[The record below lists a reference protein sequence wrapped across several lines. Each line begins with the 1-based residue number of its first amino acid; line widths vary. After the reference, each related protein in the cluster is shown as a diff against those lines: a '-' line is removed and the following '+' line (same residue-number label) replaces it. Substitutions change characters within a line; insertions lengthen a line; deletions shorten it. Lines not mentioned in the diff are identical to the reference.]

1 MKKYTQTIINVCFA
15 IFITMYIIQ
24 DDKLN
29 EQVEFLNEELE
40 SANIGLIKTLYT
52 DYNTA
57 FINND
62 FPRIAS
68 HFEAPVNFA
77 TNGIIAETEKD
88 VIETYKVMKATL
100 QEGYA
105 YSVTGDVTIKRQSDN
120 SYLLCADFTRFNKQK
135 EVLFKG
141 RAEYLWINVPD
152 KGWKMNYLKGIDR
165 DSNSVCILDGQSPL
179 LEN

>member
-1 MKKYTQTIINVCFA
+1 MRDHMQTIINVCLA
-15 IFITMYIIQ
+15 IFITIYIIQ
-24 DDKLN
+24 NDKLN
-29 EQVEFLNEELE
+29 EQVKLLNKELE
-40 SANIGLIKTLYT
+40 AVNIGLIKTLYS

-57 FINND
+57 FIKND

-77 TNGIIAETEKD
+77 SNEIIAETEKD
-88 VIETYKVMKATL
+88 VIERYKVMKSTI

-105 YSVTGDVTIKRQSDN
+105 YSVTGDVTIKRQTNN

-135 EVLFKG
+135 EVLFEG
-141 RAEYLWINVPD
+141 RAEYQWVNFPN

-165 DSNSVCILDGQSPL
+165 GSNSICMRES
-179 LEN
+179 

>member
-1 MKKYTQTIINVCFA
+1 MKDHMQKIINVCLA

-24 DDKLN
+24 NNKLN
-29 EQVEFLNEELE
+29 EQVELLNKEVEA
-40 SANIGLIKTLYT
+40 ANIGLIKTLYS

-57 FINND
+57 FIKND

-77 TNGIIAETEKD
+77 SDGIIAEKEKD
-88 VIETYKVMKATL
+88 VVERYEVMKATI

-105 YSVTGDVTIKRQSDN
+105 YSITGDVAIKRQSEN
-120 SYLLCADFTRFNKQK
+120 SYLLCADFTRINKQK
-135 EVLFKG
+135 EVLFEG
-141 RAEYLWINVPD
+141 RAEYQWINVPD

-165 DSNSVCILDGQSPL
+165 GSNPNCILDGNKPF
-179 LEN
+179 

>member
-1 MKKYTQTIINVCFA
+1 MRDHMQTIINVCLA
-15 IFITMYIIQ
+15 IFITIYIIQ
-24 DDKLN
+24 NDKLN
-29 EQVEFLNEELE
+29 EQVKLFNKELE
-40 SANIGLIKTLYT
+40 AVNIGLIKTLYS

-57 FINND
+57 FIKND

-77 TNGIIAETEKD
+77 SNEIIAETEKD
-88 VIETYKVMKATL
+88 VIERYKVMKATI

-105 YSVTGDVTIKRQSDN
+105 YSVTGDVTIKRQTDN

-135 EVLFKG
+135 EVLFEG
-141 RAEYLWINVPD
+141 RAEYQWVNFPY

-165 DSNSVCILDGQSPL
+165 GSNSICMRES
-179 LEN
+179 

>member
-88 VIETYKVMKATL
+88 VIETYKAMKATI

-135 EVLFKG
+135 EVLFEG
-141 RAEYLWINVPD
+141 RAQYQWINVAD
-152 KGWKMNYLKGIDR
+152 RGWKMNYLKGIDR
-165 DSNSVCILDGQSPL
+165 GSNSACL
-179 LEN
+179 L

>member
-1 MKKYTQTIINVCFA
+1 MKDHMQTIINVCFA
-15 IFITMYIIQ
+15 IFITVYIIQ
-24 DDKLN
+24 NNKLN
-29 EQVEFLNEELE
+29 EQVDLLNKEVEA
-40 SANIGLIKTLYT
+40 ANVGLIKTLYS

-57 FINND
+57 FIKND

-68 HFEAPVNFA
+68 HFETPVNFA
-77 TNGIIAETEKD
+77 SNEIIAETEKD
-88 VIETYKVMKATL
+88 VVSRYEVMKATI

-135 EVLFKG
+135 EVLFEG
-141 RAEYLWINVPD
+141 RAEYQWINVPD

-165 DSNSVCILDGQSPL
+165 GSNPICIQEGRSPF
-179 LEN
+179 

>member
-1 MKKYTQTIINVCFA
+1 MKDHLQKIINVCFA

-24 DDKLN
+24 NDKLN
-29 EQVEFLNEELE
+29 EQVELLNKEVEA
-40 SANIGLIKTLYT
+40 ANIGLIKTLYS

-57 FINND
+57 FIKND

-77 TNGIIAETEKD
+77 SDGIIAEKEKD
-88 VIETYKVMKATL
+88 VVERYEVMKATI

-105 YSVTGDVTIKRQSDN
+105 YSITGDVAIKRQSEN
-120 SYLLCADFTRFNKQK
+120 SYLLCADFTRINKQK
-135 EVLFKG
+135 EVLFEG
-141 RAEYLWINVPD
+141 RAEYQWINVPD

-165 DSNSVCILDGQSPL
+165 GSNIVCALDGQSPS
-179 LEN
+179 

>member
-1 MKKYTQTIINVCFA
+1 MKDHMQKIINVCFA

-24 DDKLN
+24 NDKLN
-29 EQVEFLNEELE
+29 EQVELLNKEVEA
-40 SANIGLIKTLYT
+40 ANIGLIKTLYS

-57 FINND
+57 FIKND

-77 TNGIIAETEKD
+77 SNGIIAEKEKD
-88 VIETYKVMKATL
+88 VVERYEVMKATI

-105 YSVTGDVTIKRQSDN
+105 YSITGDVAIKRQSEN
-120 SYLLCADFTRFNKQK
+120 SYLLCADFTRINKQK
-135 EVLFKG
+135 EVLFEG
-141 RAEYLWINVPD
+141 RAEYQWINVLD

-165 DSNSVCILDGQSPL
+165 GSNPNCILDGNKPF
-179 LEN
+179 

>member
-1 MKKYTQTIINVCFA
+1 MKDHLQKIINVCFA

-24 DDKLN
+24 NDKLN
-29 EQVEFLNEELE
+29 EQVELLNKEVEA
-40 SANIGLIKTLYT
+40 ANIGLIKTLYS

-57 FINND
+57 FIKND

-77 TNGIIAETEKD
+77 SDGIIAEKEKD
-88 VIETYKVMKATL
+88 VVERYEVMKATI

-105 YSVTGDVTIKRQSDN
+105 YSITGDVAIKRQSEN
-120 SYLLCADFTRFNKQK
+120 SYLLCADFTRINKQK
-135 EVLFKG
+135 EVLFEG
-141 RAEYLWINVPD
+141 RAEYQWINVPD

-165 DSNSVCILDGQSPL
+165 GSNPNCILDGNKPF
-179 LEN
+179 

>member
-1 MKKYTQTIINVCFA
+1 MQKIINVCLA

-24 DDKLN
+24 NDKLN
-29 EQVEFLNEELE
+29 EQVELLNKEVEA
-40 SANIGLIKTLYT
+40 ANIGLIKTLYS

-57 FINND
+57 FIKND

-77 TNGIIAETEKD
+77 SDGIIAEKEKD
-88 VIETYKVMKATL
+88 VVERYEVMKATI

-105 YSVTGDVTIKRQSDN
+105 YSITGDVAIKRQSEN
-120 SYLLCADFTRFNKQK
+120 SYLLCADFTRINKQK
-135 EVLFKG
+135 EVLFEG
-141 RAEYLWINVPD
+141 RAEYQWINVPD

-165 DSNSVCILDGQSPL
+165 GSNPNCILDGNKPF
-179 LEN
+179 

>member
-1 MKKYTQTIINVCFA
+1 MQKIINVCFA

-24 DDKLN
+24 NDKLN
-29 EQVEFLNEELE
+29 EQVELLNKEVEA
-40 SANIGLIKTLYT
+40 ANIGLIKTLYS

-57 FINND
+57 FIKND

-77 TNGIIAETEKD
+77 SNGIIAEKEKD
-88 VIETYKVMKATL
+88 VVERYEVMKATI

-105 YSVTGDVTIKRQSDN
+105 YSITGDVAIKRQSEN
-120 SYLLCADFTRFNKQK
+120 SYLLCADFTRINKQK
-135 EVLFKG
+135 EVLFEG
-141 RAEYLWINVPD
+141 RAEYQWINVLD

-165 DSNSVCILDGQSPL
+165 GSNPNCILDGNKPF
-179 LEN
+179 

>member
-1 MKKYTQTIINVCFA
+1 MKDHMQKIINVCFA

-24 DDKLN
+24 NDKLN
-29 EQVEFLNEELE
+29 EQVELLNKEVEA
-40 SANIGLIKTLYT
+40 ANIGLIKTLYS

-57 FINND
+57 FIKND

-77 TNGIIAETEKD
+77 SDGIIAEKEKD
-88 VIETYKVMKATL
+88 VVERYEVMKATI

-105 YSVTGDVTIKRQSDN
+105 YSITGDVAIKRQSEN
-120 SYLLCADFTRFNKQK
+120 SYLLCADFTRINKQK
-135 EVLFKG
+135 EVLFEG
-141 RAEYLWINVPD
+141 RAEYQWINVLD

-165 DSNSVCILDGQSPL
+165 GSNPNCILDGNKPF
-179 LEN
+179 

>member
-1 MKKYTQTIINVCFA
+1 MKDHMQKIINVCFA

-24 DDKLN
+24 NDKLN
-29 EQVEFLNEELE
+29 EQVELLNKEVEA
-40 SANIGLIKTLYT
+40 ANIGLIKTLYS

-57 FINND
+57 FIKND

-77 TNGIIAETEKD
+77 SDGIIAEKEKD
-88 VIETYKVMKATL
+88 VVERYEVMKATI

-105 YSVTGDVTIKRQSDN
+105 YSITGDVAIKRQSEN
-120 SYLLCADFTRFNKQK
+120 SYLLCADFTRINKQK
-135 EVLFKG
+135 EVLFEG
-141 RAEYLWINVPD
+141 RAEYQWINVPD

-165 DSNSVCILDGQSPL
+165 GSNPNCILDGNKPF
-179 LEN
+179 

>member
-1 MKKYTQTIINVCFA
+1 MQKIINVCFA

-24 DDKLN
+24 NDKLN
-29 EQVEFLNEELE
+29 EQVELLNKEVEA
-40 SANIGLIKTLYT
+40 ANIGLIKTLYS

-57 FINND
+57 FIKND

-77 TNGIIAETEKD
+77 SDGIIAEKEKD
-88 VIETYKVMKATL
+88 VVERYEVMKATI

-105 YSVTGDVTIKRQSDN
+105 YSITGDVAIKRQSEN
-120 SYLLCADFTRFNKQK
+120 SYLLCADFTRINKQK
-135 EVLFKG
+135 EVLFEG
-141 RAEYLWINVPD
+141 RAEYQWINVLD

-165 DSNSVCILDGQSPL
+165 GSNPNCILDGNKPF
-179 LEN
+179 

>member
-1 MKKYTQTIINVCFA
+1 MKDHMQKIINVCLA

-24 DDKLN
+24 NDKLN
-29 EQVEFLNEELE
+29 EQVELLNKEVEA
-40 SANIGLIKTLYT
+40 ANIGLIKTLYS

-57 FINND
+57 FIKND

-77 TNGIIAETEKD
+77 SNGIIAEKEKD
-88 VIETYKVMKATL
+88 VVERYEVMKATI

-105 YSVTGDVTIKRQSDN
+105 YSITGDVAIKRQSEN
-120 SYLLCADFTRFNKQK
+120 SYLLCADFTRINKQK
-135 EVLFKG
+135 EVLFEG
-141 RAEYLWINVPD
+141 RAEYQWINVLD

-165 DSNSVCILDGQSPL
+165 GSNPNCILDGNKPF
-179 LEN
+179 

>member
-1 MKKYTQTIINVCFA
+1 MKDHLQKIINVCFA

-24 DDKLN
+24 NDKLN
-29 EQVEFLNEELE
+29 EQVELLNKEVEA
-40 SANIGLIKTLYT
+40 ANIGLIKTLYS

-57 FINND
+57 FIKND

-77 TNGIIAETEKD
+77 SDGIIAEKEKD
-88 VIETYKVMKATL
+88 VVERYEVMKATI

-105 YSVTGDVTIKRQSDN
+105 YSITGDVAIKRQSEN
-120 SYLLCADFTRFNKQK
+120 SYLLCADFTRINKQK
-135 EVLFKG
+135 EVLFEG
-141 RAEYLWINVPD
+141 RAEYQWINVLD

-165 DSNSVCILDGQSPL
+165 GSNPNCILDGNKPF
-179 LEN
+179 

>member
-1 MKKYTQTIINVCFA
+1 MKDHMQKIINVCLA

-24 DDKLN
+24 NDKLN
-29 EQVEFLNEELE
+29 EQVELLNKEVEA
-40 SANIGLIKTLYT
+40 ANIGLIKTLYS

-57 FINND
+57 FIKND

-77 TNGIIAETEKD
+77 SDGIIAEKEKD
-88 VIETYKVMKATL
+88 VVERYEVMKATI

-105 YSVTGDVTIKRQSDN
+105 YSITGDVAIKRQSEN
-120 SYLLCADFTRFNKQK
+120 SYLLCADFTRINKQK
-135 EVLFKG
+135 EVLFEG
-141 RAEYLWINVPD
+141 RAEYQWINVLD

-165 DSNSVCILDGQSPL
+165 GSNPNCILDGNKPF
-179 LEN
+179 

>member
-1 MKKYTQTIINVCFA
+1 MKAHMQTIINVCFA
-15 IFITMYIIQ
+15 IFITMYIVQ
-24 DDKLN
+24 NDKLN
-29 EQVEFLNEELE
+29 DQVESLSEEVE
-40 SANIGLIKTLYT
+40 AANVGLLKTLYS

-57 FINND
+57 FIKND
-62 FPRIAS
+62 FARIAS

-77 TNGIIAETEKD
+77 SNGIIAQTEKD
-88 VIETYKVMKATL
+88 VVERYKVMKSTI

-135 EVLFKG
+135 EVLFEG
-141 RAEYLWINVPD
+141 RAQYQWINVGD

-165 DSNSVCILDGQSPL
+165 GSNSACL
-179 LEN
+179 L